1 MASIYLLQRTQ
12 VIPATPEEVWNYFST
27 PGNLPH
33 ITPAYMRFTV
43 TSPPYTGQVY
53 PGQVITY
60 TVAPIAGIPLEWM
73 TEITHV
79 AYLDYFVD
87 EQRVGP
93 YSIWHH
99 EHHFQ
104 IVPGGVKMTDIVHYR
119 LPFGWLG
126 KLAHSLFVK
135 KQLEAL
141 FAYRHQA
148 VEKIF
153 GLVTAAQ

>member
-12 VIPATPEEVWNYFST
+12 IIPGTPEEVWNYFST
-27 PGNLPH
+27 PDNLLH
-33 ITPAYMRFTV
+33 ITPAFMRFTV

-60 TVAPIAGIPLEWM
+60 TVAPLLGIPLEWM

-79 AYLDYFVD
+79 EYLSYFVD

-99 EHHFQ
+99 EHHFRL
-104 IVPGGVKMTDIVHYR
+104 VAGGVKMTDIVHYR

-126 KLAHSLFVK
+126 RLAHSLFVK
-135 KQLEAL
+135 QQLDNL
-141 FAYRHQA
+141 FSYRHQA
-148 VEKIF
+148 IEKIF
-153 GLVTAAQ
+153 GQPIVAP

>member
-1 MASIYLLQRTQ
+1 MATIYSLRHTQ
-12 VIPATPEEVWNYFST
+12 IIPASPEDVWNYFSS
-27 PGNLPH
+27 PANLSH
-33 ITPAYMRFTV
+33 ITPASMRFRE
-43 TSPPYTGQVY
+43 TSAPHTGQVY

-93 YSIWHH
+93 YRLWHH

-104 IVPGGVKMTDIVHYR
+104 PTPGGVKMTDIVHYK

-126 KLAHSLFVK
+126 RLAHWLFVK
-135 KQLEAL
+135 KQLDDL
-141 FAYRHQA
+141 FAYRHQ
-148 VEKIF
+148 VIEKIF
-153 GLVTAAQ
+153 GQPTVAP